1 MYIYITYKC
10 YIYMLLYI
18 YIVIYVIY
26 MYNIYY
32 NIYKCVWPFCG
43 IRAQRVKLLFSQL
56 MMSSAWWFDLN
67 MFLKFYHSLSP
78 SRGFESIDPNLT
90 LSKWLLLPWYEG
102 YQELH
107 NGIWSN
113 CPVQPSPSTEFKPRT
128 FESPCAN
135 IPIWKIKNKTYEK

>member
-1 MYIYITYKC
+1 MFLAKYHISWQSFCIRPNFLTKITN
-10 YIYMLLYI
+10 L
-18 YIVIYVIY
+18 YVIY

-43 IRAQRVKLLFSQL
+43 IGAQRVKFLFSQL

-67 MFLKFYHSLSP
+67 MFLKVYLSLSP

-113 CPVQPSPSTEFKPRT
+113 CPVQPAHRWNSNRELLNPPVLIFP
-128 FESPCAN
+128 
-135 IPIWKIKNKTYEK
+135 YEK